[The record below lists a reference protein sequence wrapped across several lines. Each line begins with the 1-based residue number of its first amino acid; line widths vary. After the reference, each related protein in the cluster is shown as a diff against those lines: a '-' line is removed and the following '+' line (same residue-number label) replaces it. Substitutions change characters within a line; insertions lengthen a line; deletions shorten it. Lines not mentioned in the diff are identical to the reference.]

1 MLVNSKEIL
10 EKAKQDNYAV
20 PHFNINNLEW
30 TRYILEEMQELNS
43 GVILGVSEGAIKYMG
58 GVNVVTN
65 LVKSLIKDLN
75 IQIDVVLHLDHG
87 SSFEIC
93 QKCIDAGFTSVM
105 IDASHYPL
113 LKNIEITKKVVEYAH
128 DKNVTV
134 EAEIGQIGGTEDG
147 MEGKNY
153 NAKLEDVI
161 ALVNSTHIDSVAPAL
176 GSVHGL
182 YKGKPN
188 LDFITMKKIS
198 ENVSIPLVL
207 HGGTGIP
214 DNLIQEAIKN
224 GINKININTELQIA
238 WANEVRK
245 FLKENE
251 TVYDPRKVI
260 SSDEIVSISNIPN
273 IADVESLEEILS
285 YLGAQVKTTNGTIT
299 INPKEINNKEIP
311 ESISTKL
318 RASYYFMS
326 ALLGKYKKVEMY
338 FPGGCNI
345 GARPIDQTI
354 KGYRLLGAK
363 VVEKSNKYTI
373 TASKLTG
380 AKIYLDMP
388 SVGATINIMIVAAK
402 AEGTTIIE
410 NAAKEP
416 EIVNVA
422 TFLNNMGAKIKGA
435 GTNVIKIEGVKY
447 LHKCF
452 HEVIPDRIEAGTYL
466 IIAALLGE
474 NLTINNIIPSH
485 LESLIS
491 KLKEAGVNMEIGFDY
506 IKIKEKYTRIFK
518 KIDKPAPDFN
528 KYEEPKMYLL

>member
-10 EKAKQDNYAV
+10 EKAKQGNYAV

-128 DKNVTV
+128 AKNVTV

-198 ENVSIPLVL
+198 ENVSVPLVL

-224 GINKININTELQIA
+224 GINKININTELQIT

-260 SSDEIVSISNIPN
+260 SSGEKAIKNV
-273 IADVESLEEILS
+273 
-285 YLGAQVKTTNGTIT
+285 VKE
-299 INPKEINNKEIP
+299 K
-311 ESISTKL
+311 TKL
-318 RASYYFMS
+318 F
-326 ALLGKYKKVEMY
+326 K
-338 FPGGCNI
+338 NI
-345 GARPIDQTI
+345 
-354 KGYRLLGAK
+354 
-363 VVEKSNKYTI
+363 
-373 TASKLTG
+373 
-380 AKIYLDMP
+380 
-388 SVGATINIMIVAAK
+388 
-402 AEGTTIIE
+402 
-410 NAAKEP
+410 
-416 EIVNVA
+416 
-422 TFLNNMGAKIKGA
+422 
-435 GTNVIKIEGVKY
+435 
-447 LHKCF
+447 
-452 HEVIPDRIEAGTYL
+452 
-466 IIAALLGE
+466 
-474 NLTINNIIPSH
+474 
-485 LESLIS
+485 
-491 KLKEAGVNMEIGFDY
+491 
-506 IKIKEKYTRIFK
+506 
-518 KIDKPAPDFN
+518 
-528 KYEEPKMYLL
+528 